1 MLHLLKDVLSYPQPY
16 RVAIFNGLRRLRN
29 KYSRSHYYYRT
40 VFNEVQ
46 RPDYGYCIYRA
57 ATMAKFLK
65 YPRVSILEFGIA
77 KGGGLLDIEFHIQNI
92 KREIDIEFNVFGFG
106 LDEGLPAPE
115 DYRDLPFKWWEGRFA
130 MDTKALKDRLK
141 FSTLVLG
148 DVKETCRTFF
158 DDHKEVPP
166 IGAVLFDLDY
176 YSSTRDAFQVFRDA
190 KHYLPRVFCCFD
202 DILGTNEF
210 IGELR
215 AIKEF
220 NESNPMKKIA
230 KPYALFAERRS
241 VWNEKIFT
249 FHDFE
254 HPRYNETTFGVDS
267 L

>member
-1 MLHLLKDVLSYPQPY
+1 M
-16 RVAIFNGLRRLRN
+16 
-29 KYSRSHYYYRT
+29 
-40 VFNEVQ
+40 
-46 RPDYGYCIYRA
+46 
-57 ATMAKFLK
+57 
-65 YPRVSILEFGIA
+65 
-77 KGGGLLDIEFHIQNI
+77 
-92 KREIDIEFNVFGFG
+92 FGFG
-106 LDEGLPAPE
+106 LEEGLPAPE
-115 DYRDLPFKWWEGRFA
+115 DCRDLPFKWWEGRFA

-148 DVKETCRTFF
+148 DVKETCGTFF
-158 DDHKEVPP
+158 DNHKEVAP

-176 YSSTRDAFQVFRDA
+176 YSSTRDAFQIFRDS
-190 KHYLPRVFCCFD
+190 KRHLPQVFCCFD

-220 NESNPMKKIA
+220 NETNPAKKIA
-230 KPYALFAERRS
+230 KPYGLFAERRA

-254 HPRYNETTFGVDS
+254 HPRYNEKTFKVDS